1 MKNKIKN
8 HRSLI
13 KLLISFWLLGCLN
26 IIYFGFQIDPYLS
39 KHEPEHIYQYPIDG
53 VILISLF
60 FSSYF
65 IVTYFLALTSF
76 NQKHPFLSCT
86 ILSIITFIQLL
97 IVYSSAMHAPPFMWA
112 YMINVFILFF
122 FHLALCVSIIR
133 HKKKSSQ

>member
-26 IIYFGFQIDPYLS
+26 IVYFGFQIDPYLS
-39 KHEPEHIYQYPIDG
+39 KHEPEYIYQYPIDG

-65 IVTYFLALTSF
+65 IVTYFLASTSF

-97 IVYSSAMHAPPFMWA
+97 IVYSSAKLTKTTKHAK
-112 YMINVFILFF
+112 
-122 FHLALCVSIIR
+122 R
-133 HKKKSSQ
+133 HFWLTDVCTCHGLLPSHSA